1 MVYASKTNK
10 IHILSETLYT
20 GTCIH
25 VVAQHWTSAVWRA
38 ADWPER
44 VRYACVELVA
54 GLYERLAEAA
64 AVDAALN
71 LLQRR
76 VSGFDLLLC

>member
-25 VVAQHWTSAVWRA
+25 VVATKRNTERA
-38 ADWPER
+38 QCDEQLTDPNECGMR
-44 VRYACVELVA
+44 V
-54 GLYERLAEAA
+54 
-64 AVDAALN
+64 
-71 LLQRR
+71 
-76 VSGFDLLLC
+76 